1 MIHAASL
8 VAHALG
14 WPDAQAPRIVPTE
27 VSSALRA
34 RAERLVSTT
43 DGVFERSDG
52 RPLAYLITDGMLMRV
67 QQAVDDTGDAA
78 EPKLSGLARKR
89 LMAWVV
95 VDVVCSPVVLP
106 KASADKAGG
115 RIWMQAKRV
124 SAMVTTTSDTATSNR
139 DAAHAAAAADPS
151 LEAGLAAELAEIDAT
166 EQVALDR
173 LLTEV
178 YTGFTELKSVPAP
191 SVEFEAPTADRAPP
205 RAPPAP
211 SAAPQPAPRCDG
223 VRYKHLL
230 PVPNQSDLLV
240 PAIPPD
246 LSASLSSDALQ
257 MLCSQMSTVMAGAGA
272 DEWWSFG
279 LPTLAC
285 NLARQLANAETDLS
299 REKALCKKAWGYAER
314 LHVRHQAEL
323 TEVRADYELTVA
335 KVVNSEL
342 ISENEE
348 LRRQLSISQA
358 ETAVLAK
365 VLGQK
370 GN

>member
-166 EQVALDR
+166 EQVAIDR

-178 YTGFTELKSVPAP
+178 YTGFTELESRCQRLRSNLRLQQPIARHPARHLRLLLLLSP
-191 SVEFEAPTADRAPP
+191 RLAATACATSTFCRSLTNPT
-205 RAPPAP
+205 
-211 SAAPQPAPRCDG
+211 CW
-223 VRYKHLL
+223 
-230 PVPNQSDLLV
+230 
-240 PAIPPD
+240 
-246 LSASLSSDALQ
+246 SLQFLQ
-257 MLCSQMSTVMAGAGA
+257 T
-272 DEWWSFG
+272 
-279 LPTLAC
+279 
-285 NLARQLANAETDLS
+285 
-299 REKALCKKAWGYAER
+299 
-314 LHVRHQAEL
+314 
-323 TEVRADYELTVA
+323 
-335 KVVNSEL
+335 
-342 ISENEE
+342 
-348 LRRQLSISQA
+348 
-358 ETAVLAK
+358 
-365 VLGQK
+365 
-370 GN
+370 